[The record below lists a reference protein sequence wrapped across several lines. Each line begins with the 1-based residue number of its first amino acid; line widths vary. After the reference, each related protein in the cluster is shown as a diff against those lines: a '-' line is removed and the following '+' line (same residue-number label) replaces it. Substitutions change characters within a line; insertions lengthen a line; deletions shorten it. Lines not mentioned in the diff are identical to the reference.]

1 MSTDPQPA
9 FDTGNNL
16 CALGLLPH
24 LVTGFLR
31 DWLTNRF
38 SDENNINNKLL
49 RGLLWQATNPTNILV
64 ESVTRWKPEATE
76 TRPAIILKRGQW
88 TSQRL
93 VLNDFAG
100 INDSFLGSNSYGRLM
115 VGSHTLFC
123 ICNSGVQAEILAGEV
138 FKDLNSYGLVIANIL
153 NLVKF
158 EAVELGALFQIEEG
172 KENYAAPIVVQYTGQ
187 EVWTIAQQGPV
198 LKRISL
204 SSYLP

>member
-1 MSTDPQPA
+1 MSDPQPA

-16 CALGLLPH
+16 RALGIMPH

-38 SDENNINNKLL
+38 SDADNIETKQF
-49 RGLLWQATNPTNILV
+49 RGLLWQATHPTNILI
-64 ESVTRWKPEATE
+64 ESITKWKPETTE
-76 TRPAIILKRGQW
+76 TRPAIIIKRGNW

-93 VLNDFAG
+93 VLNDYAG
-100 INDSFLGSNSYGRLM
+100 PGDVFLGSNNYGRLM
-115 VGSHTLFC
+115 TGSHTLFC
-123 ICNSGVQAEILAGEV
+123 IANSGIQAEILAGEV

-158 EAVELGALFQIEEG
+158 EAVELGQLFQIEEG

-187 EVWTIAQQGPV
+187 EVWTTAQQGPV

>member
-1 MSTDPQPA
+1 MSDPQPA

-16 CALGLLPH
+16 CALGIMPH
-24 LVTGFLR
+24 LITGFLR

-38 SDENNINNKLL
+38 SDPNNIETKQF
-49 RGLLWQATNPTNILV
+49 RGLLWQATQPTNILI
-64 ESVTRWKPEATE
+64 ESITRWKPETTE
-76 TRPAIILKRGQW
+76 TRPAIIIKRGNW
-88 TSQRL
+88 SSQRL
-93 VLNDFAG
+93 VLNDSAG
-100 INDSFLGSNSYGRLM
+100 ADNVFLGSNRYGRLM

-123 ICNSGVQAEILAGEV
+123 IANTGIQAEILAGEV

-158 EAVELGALFQIEEG
+158 EAVELGQLFQVEEG

>member
-1 MSTDPQPA
+1 MSDPQAA
-9 FDTGNNL
+9 FETGNNL
-16 CALGLLPH
+16 NALGIMPH
-24 LVTGFLR
+24 LITGFLR

-38 SDENNINNKLL
+38 SDANNIGNDKF
-49 RGLLWQATNPTNILV
+49 RGLLWKATQPTNILI
-64 ESVTRWKPEATE
+64 ESITRWKPETTE
-76 TRPAIILKRGQW
+76 TRPAIIIKRGNW
-88 TSQRL
+88 TSNRL
-93 VLNDFAG
+93 VLNDSAG
-100 INDSFLGSNSYGRLM
+100 TDNEFLGSYNYGRLM

-123 ICNSGVQAEILAGEV
+123 IANNGIQAEVLAGEV
-138 FKDLNSYGLVIANIL
+138 FKDLNTYGLVIANIL

-187 EVWTIAQQGPV
+187 EVWTLAQQGPV